1 MTGTAPSVPGT
12 SALPRLDAATRLGA
26 VHLVVA
32 DLARSIAFYERSI
45 GLRVHG
51 REPGSARLGTGGD
64 DLVVLTEDRGAPAP
78 GAHAGIYHFA
88 LLFSSR
94 AELARAAGRLARTR
108 TAITGASDHGF
119 SEAIYLPDPDGIGIE
134 LYADRPREK
143 WPPLDRIDRI
153 APQPLDLEGLLEA
166 ADDER
171 AEDGADPHLA
181 VGHLHLHV
189 GDIEAARG
197 FYGDVI
203 GFEEQIVM
211 PSAVFVSAGGYHHH
225 LAFNLWRGGSVPPAP
240 RGAIGLERWTI
251 LVGASEEL
259 AAVADR
265 ARAAG
270 LEPERST
277 EGELMLRAPD
287 GIAVLMAVADR

>member
-1 MTGTAPSVPGT
+1 MVDAGVGADRRSV
-12 SALPRLDAATRLGA
+12 
-26 VHLVVA
+26 
-32 DLARSIAFYERSI
+32 
-45 GLRVHG
+45 
-51 REPGSARLGTGGD
+51 
-64 DLVVLTEDRGAPAP
+64 
-78 GAHAGIYHFA
+78 
-88 LLFSSR
+88 
-94 AELARAAGRLARTR
+94 
-108 TAITGASDHGF
+108 AITGASDHGF

-134 LYADRPREK
+134 LYADRSRQE

-171 AEDGADPHLA
+171 AEDGADPRLM

-197 FYGDVI
+197 FYGGVI

-225 LAFNLWRGGSVPPAP
+225 LAFNLWRGGLVPPAP

-251 LVGASEEL
+251 LVGTSEEL
-259 AAVADR
+259 VTVAER
-265 ARAAG
+265 ALAAG
-270 LEPERST
+270 VKPERST
-277 EGELMLRAPD
+277 DGELGLRAPD
-287 GIAVLMAVADR
+287 GIAVVMAVADR